1 MGAQATA
8 PAEAVLREERP
19 FTKRRLVIG
28 YVAVGAFLVAAVI
41 VSLALGHKE
50 NAKPAIAGSYSSAH
64 PCLKTFDIKQS
75 GQYVDVSGPGSTEGK
90 LLLQDGRLTGD
101 VTCADGTTQALSL
114 TIPAGAPKTYSGT
127 LGGQPIEVKFVAA
140 PPAPGASAKPP
151 PKRSAE
157 DTFGRFMLAIA
168 AVILAARLVGT
179 ALAKVGQPR
188 VMGEVLAGI
197 LLGPTLLGAVWP
209 EAKDYLF
216 PPDIIPLLSGAAQ
229 IGLAFYLFLV
239 GMELDP
245 RLIQKNATRAAFMS
259 NVSVAFPMALGLL
272 VAPVVYRELA
282 PDKDYLPFALFM
294 GVSMSI
300 TAFPVLARIL
310 VEKRMLKRP
319 VGALAMA
326 SAAIDDVT
334 AWTLLAFAT
343 AVASAGS
350 GLEWLRV
357 IGLTIAFTLGLFLL
371 VRPVLARV
379 AVAYDEVGYTPQLW
393 MGIIF
398 VGVLFSAYVSRQIG
412 VAAIFGAFLMGLI
425 MPRHA
430 GLTADVN
437 RRLEDFVTTVLLPLF
452 FVVTGLKT
460 QVGALNRWSLWG
472 ICLLLIAI
480 AIVGKWIGAMGAARW
495 GGLSWRDSNAFGA
508 LMNTRGLTELIVLN
522 IGLDLGLIS
531 QNLFTMLVVMAL
543 VTTFMAG
550 PALRLLDPK
559 GELSEPPEEEFRRLR
574 GEEPMPAA
582 LVPQRSV
589 IVAPQDDT
597 SVAALLALGEPLARS
612 QPPREIILVRLLHPQ
627 TLSTGLGREERNIE
641 RATADLNEYREELIE
656 HGVQSR
662 AVAFTSPDAGYDLV
676 RLSTEQDVDLV
687 LLNGRR
693 PLLGEAVPRGDVG
706 TVLEQAPCDVAV
718 LVERQGMP
726 TIDAEHPVFVPF
738 GGADHDWAAL
748 ELAAWIASVQQAPL
762 KLLGASHNGSAQAGG
777 DGAGE
782 SRDASRLIAN
792 ASLVVQQLAGITAEP
807 VLVEPGPQVVEAAK
821 GAGLLVIGLSERWR
835 DEGLGPVRSEIAKTA
850 PAPVLFVRRGERPG
864 ALAPKDNMTRFRW
877 SSAEAPLGRR

>member
-1 MGAQATA
+1 VGAQATA
-8 PAEAVLREERP
+8 PAELQVERP
-19 FTKRRLVIG
+19 FTRRRLVVG
-28 YVAVGAFLVAAVI
+28 YVVAAAFLVASVV

-64 PCLKTFDIKQS
+64 PCLKTFDLKQS
-75 GQYVDVSGPGSTEGK
+75 GQYVDVSGPGSTGGK
-90 LLLQDGRLTGD
+90 LTLEHGRLTGD
-101 VTCADGTTQALSL
+101 VTCADGTTQPLVL
-114 TIPAGAPKTYSGT
+114 TVPGGPPETYSGT
-127 LGGQPIEVKFVAA
+127 LAGQPFEAKFTAA

-151 PKRSAE
+151 PKRSGE
-157 DTFGRFMLAIA
+157 DTFGRLMLAIA
-168 AVILAARLVGT
+168 AVILAARLVGNL
-179 ALAKVGQPR
+179 LAKVGQPR

-209 EAKDYLF
+209 ELKDYLF

-245 RLIQKNATRAAFMS
+245 RLIRANATRAAFMS

-272 VAPVVYRELA
+272 VAPVIYRELG

-379 AVAYDEVGYTPQLW
+379 AVAYDEVGYVPQLW
-393 MGIIF
+393 IGIIF
-398 VGVLFSAYVSRQIG
+398 VGVLFSAYLAREIG
-412 VAAIFGAFLMGLI
+412 VAAIFGAFLMGMC

-452 FVVTGLKT
+452 FVITGLKT
-460 QVGALNRWSLWG
+460 QVGALNRWNLWL
-472 ICLLLIAI
+472 ICLLLISI
-480 AIVGKWIGAMGAARW
+480 AIVGKWVGAAGAARW

-531 QNLFTMLVVMAL
+531 QNLFTILVVMAL

-550 PALRLLDPK
+550 PALRVLDPK
-559 GELSEPPEEEFRRLR
+559 GELSEPPEEEIRRARL
-574 GEEPMPAA
+574 EEPLPATF
-582 LVPQRSV
+582 VPQRSV

-597 SVAALLALGEPLARS
+597 SVDALLALGVPLARS
-612 QPPREIILVRLLHPQ
+612 QPPREIILVRLLRPQ
-627 TLSTGLGREERNIE
+627 SLSTGLGREERSIE
-641 RATADLNEYREELIE
+641 RATADLNEHREALIQN
-656 HGVQSR
+656 GVRSR
-662 AVAFTSPDAGYDLV
+662 SVAFTSPDAGSDLV
-676 RLSTEQDVDLV
+676 RLCAEQDVDLV

-693 PLLGEAVPRGDVG
+693 PLIGEAVPRGDVG
-706 TVLEQAPCDVAV
+706 TVLAKAPCDVAV
-718 LVERQGMP
+718 LVDREGLP

-738 GGADHDWAAL
+738 GGAEHDWAAL

-762 KLLGASHNGSAQAGG
+762 RLLGAAHNGAAPNGG
-777 DGAGE
+777 DGPGE
-782 SRDASRLIAN
+782 QRDASRLIAN

-807 VLVEPGPQVVEAAK
+807 VLVEPGPQVVKAAK

-835 DEGLGPVRSEIAKTA
+835 EEGLGPVRSEIAKTA

-864 ALAPKDNMTRFRW
+864 ALAPRDNMTRFRW
-877 SSAEAPLGRR
+877 SSAEAPLGR